1 MNKPKIVLLGTG
13 GTIVSSGASE
23 TQMTGY
29 SIQDVQVSD
38 IIRAVPSL
46 KEVAE
51 LESVSVCNIP
61 SSCINAS
68 IWFDLAREC
77 QKACDDESVTGVVI
91 THGTDT
97 MEETAFFLNLV
108 LKTQKPVVLTGAMRP
123 STALSADGPLNL
135 LNAVRVASDSQSVG
149 KGVLV
154 CLNGIINS
162 ARDVTKTNTTA
173 VQTFKSLDFGMLG
186 FVVGNEVC
194 YYTQSTRPHTM
205 ATEFSLT
212 DFEGMTDLPCVDIV
226 YAHADDD
233 ARLVDAAV
241 QTGARGIIH
250 AGTGHGTISDKV
262 QEALFAAAKKGV
274 VVVRA
279 SRVVTGPVLNSLT
292 RWQEAGFIPSRTFS
306 AQKARVLLQLLLLRH
321 GNNVA
326 EIAKRFDL
334 Y

>member
-13 GTIVSSGASE
+13 GTIVSSGSSE

-29 SIQDVQVSD
+29 SIQDVQVND
-38 IIRAVPSL
+38 IVRAVPSL

-51 LESVSVCNIP
+51 LECISVCNIP

-68 IWFDLAREC
+68 IWFDLARAC

-135 LNAVRVASDSQSVG
+135 LNAVRVAAAPESVG

-173 VQTFKSLDFGMLG
+173 VETFKSFDFGMLG
-186 FVVGNEVC
+186 FVVGDEVS
-194 YYTQSTRPHTM
+194 YFTQSTRPHTM
-205 ATEFSLT
+205 QTEFSIS
-212 DFEGMTDLPCVDIV
+212 DFSNRTDLPCVDII

-241 QTGARGIIH
+241 QTGALGIIH

-274 VVVRA
+274 VIVRA
-279 SRVVTGPVLNSLT
+279 SRVVTGPVLNSLA
-292 RWQEAGFIPSRTFS
+292 RWQDAGFIPARTFS
-306 AQKARVLLQLLLLRH
+306 AQKARILLQLLLLRH

-326 EIAKRFDL
+326 EIAKKFDE